1 MIQFTKM
8 TPTSFFFKFVFINQ
22 ITFAKENHEQ
32 NN

>member
-1 MIQFTKM
+1 MYIILKNDANVI
-8 TPTSFFFKFVFINQ
+8 FFKYVFINQ